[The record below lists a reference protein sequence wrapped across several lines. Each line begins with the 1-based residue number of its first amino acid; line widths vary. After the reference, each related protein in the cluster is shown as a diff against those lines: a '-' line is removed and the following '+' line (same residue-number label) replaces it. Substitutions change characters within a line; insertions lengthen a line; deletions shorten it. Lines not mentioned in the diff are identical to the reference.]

1 MITSTHEAV
10 PYPRQVMPF
19 PMRRL
24 SPLLLWTLL
33 ATGVATWAGCDT
45 LTPYDDGVVEGTF
58 VLPDGTTGTF
68 RTRAKAQAFRYAG
81 LGTSDI
87 FQFGTNNPFG
97 ADDPAEG
104 PVADVTITQSGLW
117 PRAGTFS
124 PSFALDNPY
133 PRIGA
138 SFRIRKVPGLHAEG
152 VPDPSTAAVWF
163 GPEGVVTVEVDGRW
177 IRGTFDLWGHPVGT
191 PDSVRVRVYGRFDTP
206 WLGAD
211 D

>member
-1 MITSTHEAV
+1 
-10 PYPRQVMPF
+10 
-19 PMRRL
+19 MRRIAH
-24 SPLLLWTLL
+24 LLLCLPL
-33 ATGVATWAGCDT
+33 VTGAALVAGCDA

-68 RTRAKAQAFRYAG
+68 RTRAKAQAFRYTG
-81 LGTSDI
+81 IGTSDR

-104 PVADVTITQSGLW
+104 PAADVTITQSGLR
-117 PRAGTFS
+117 PVPGTFS
-124 PSFALDNPY
+124 PSFAPDNPY

-138 SFRIRKVPGLHAEG
+138 SFQIRKVPGLQAEG
-152 VPDPSTAAVWF
+152 MPDPSTAAVWY
-163 GPEGVVTVEVDGRW
+163 GPEGTVTVEVDGRW

-191 PDSVRVRVYGRFDTP
+191 PDTVRVRVYGRFDTP